1 MLRGGQGVPLEETKG
16 AFAMTAFEMPPTIG
30 SCGPGCPTCADL
42 RRAAVALIGRMGLE
56 AVTPERLAQV
66 AGMPEDVLAL
76 HACGDVDACVAAA
89 YREAIEGMQSRF
101 AARLRSAATRDSGLR
116 DATRDLLVYLARHAD
131 VAAFV
136 SIEVLNG
143 PRELLELREHL
154 RRGSVASV
162 RRELARFDGAAVAP
176 ELQVEMLLATMSH
189 AIARQVTT
197 GQTGMLPEVLEPALT
212 MAHACEPLP
221 G

>member
-1 MLRGGQGVPLEETKG
+1 
-16 AFAMTAFEMPPTIG
+16 MTAFEMPPLTG
-30 SCGPGCPTCADL
+30 TCGPGCPTCADL
-42 RRAAVALIGRMGLE
+42 RRAAVALIGSMGLDG
-56 AVTPERLAQV
+56 VTPERVAHV
-66 AGMPEDVLAL
+66 AGLPEDVLAL

-89 YREAIEGMQSRF
+89 YREATEGMQSRF
-101 AARLRSAATRDSGLR
+101 AARLREATTRDQGLR
-116 DATRDLLVYLARHAD
+116 DATRDLLAYLARHDD

-136 SIEVLNG
+136 VVEVLNG

-154 RRGSVASV
+154 RQVSVASV

-176 ELQVEMLLATMSH
+176 ELQVEMLLATMGH
-189 AIARQVTT
+189 AISRQVAT
-197 GQTGMLPEVLEPALT
+197 GQTATLPAALEPALT